1 MKPLKRNT
9 SSLCRF
15 QRLALVMVTTLSI
28 TSIHAEKLSE
38 DDLLEQKE
46 YRGDLEEV
54 VVVGSEPEWRKNM
67 DKEEEWRPDRFKLPD
82 NPPSSSRMEW
92 FPEYTKDERDN
103 YQGVRDRTGEN
114 PEFQIFKMKF

>member
-1 MKPLKRNT
+1 MKPFKRKT
-9 SSLCRF
+9 SSLCRLL
-15 QRLALVMVTTLSI
+15 RGALVMVVALTI
-28 TSIHAEKLSE
+28 TSTYAQKLSE

-46 YRGDLEEV
+46 YRSDMEEV
-54 VVVGSEPEWRKNM
+54 VVVGSEPQWRKDM

-82 NPPSSSRMEW
+82 NPPSRSRMEW